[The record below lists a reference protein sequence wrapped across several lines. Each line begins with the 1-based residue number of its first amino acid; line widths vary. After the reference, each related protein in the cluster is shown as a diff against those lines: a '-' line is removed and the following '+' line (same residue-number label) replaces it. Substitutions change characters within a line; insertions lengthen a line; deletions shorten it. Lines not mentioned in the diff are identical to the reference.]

1 MNILFTALTV
11 LSNITGFASSQ
22 NYDTSAEHLLDCMFE
37 HFGEYSPLAV
47 EESILNSEDIYD
59 MDGTNRYLLLSFID
73 GEYVIY
79 DKYCCKWT
87 C

>member
-47 EESILNSEDIYD
+47 EESILNSKDIYD
-59 MDGTNRYLLLSFID
+59 MDIPIQQIGDQKICVYF
-73 GEYVIY
+73 
-79 DKYCCKWT
+79 K
-87 C
+87 